1 MKQEILDI
9 LVGERLETLED
20 IAGNDEE
27 YQAVRKEQLEAFKRL
42 EEMGL
47 SSEQRE
53 AVDDILSKVNRS
65 GAVYGKIA
73 FKQGLKDGAK
83 LMAELKGI
91 IWS

>member
-9 LVGERLETLED
+9 LVDERLEALED
-20 IAGNDEE
+20 IASHDEE
-27 YQAVRKEQLEAFKRL
+27 YQVVRKEQMEAFKKL
-42 EEMGL
+42 EQMGM

-53 AVDDILSKVNRS
+53 VIDDILSKVNRS

-73 FKQGLKDGAK
+73 YKQGLKDGAK

-91 IWS
+91 I

>member
-9 LVGERLETLED
+9 LVDERMEALED
-20 IAGNDEE
+20 IAGNDKE
-27 YQAVRKEQLEAFKRL
+27 YQAVRKEQLEALKNL

-53 AVDDILSKVNRS
+53 VIDDILSKVNRS

-83 LMAELKGI
+83 FMAELKGI
-91 IWS
+91 I